1 MSYLSD
7 AIRDAANAPDPVVP
21 VIQEEP
27 ATVPVRRVGYTSAQV
42 ARAAKRHASNPT
54 PRIPTGIA
62 TIDKMT
68 GGGLGMGEVGLVVG
82 KSGSGKSIVGQ
93 NIVENNLDRPG
104 VFFSM
109 EMPGMMCFSR
119 SLAMATGRDYF
130 EVFDAL
136 NSGTG
141 VPEGM
146 APMVEDWA
154 NTHKNMYLVT
164 RGMLTLD
171 EMASVLREAEEAL
184 GEKPQYVVID
194 YLELVS
200 AGDGSDAVEAVT
212 KVAQRLKSW
221 AKEHGVAVWVLHQ
234 VNKTLRHGFAP
245 DEDSAR
251 YGGFTESDIVIGVW
265 RPHRWEPQVKTET
278 AMPDI
283 VRDQLRKFFGINLLK
298 NRPRIELEERGWLLE
313 IKPSGKIVGNVPN
326 PPICVPGSGVHF

>member
-7 AIRDAANAPDPVVP
+7 AIKVAASDVIPDGPVM
-21 VIQEEP
+21 EEP

-62 TIDKMT
+62 IIDKMT

-119 SLAMATGRDYF
+119 SLAMHTGQEYF
-130 EVFDAL
+130 QVFDSL

-141 VPEGM
+141 IPAAM
-146 APMVEDWA
+146 APAVDAWA
-154 NTHKNMYLVT
+154 ESHANMYLVT

-171 EMASVLREAEEAL
+171 EMASVLREAEDTL
-184 GEKPQYVVID
+184 GAKPEYVVID

-234 VNKTLRHGFAP
+234 VNKTLKHGHSP

-265 RPHRWEPQVKTET
+265 RPHRWDPQVKTDV

-283 VRDQLRKFFGINLLK
+283 VKDQLRKFFGINLLK

-313 IKPSGKIVGNVPN
+313 IKPSGKIVGEVPA
-326 PPICVPGSGVHF
+326 PPICIPGAGVHF